1 MKDILS
7 DEGLPALDQVAR
19 ERMVLAFD
27 FDGTLAPLVDDPGAA
42 CLPASTRA
50 LLRLVAV
57 LQPCCVISGRA
68 RADLAP
74 RLDGIPLVAVVGNH
88 GAEAGHGPVD
98 QSARDSVKAWA
109 GAARA
114 WLRGLRG
121 VEVEDK
127 GLSLAIH
134 WRRAAAPAEA
144 ARAAEDF
151 AARLAGARVF
161 PGNAVL
167 NVVPPDLHDKGAA
180 LSRVLERVGRR
191 RAVYVGDD
199 ISDEDAFRSEGV
211 HLAIRVGAAPASAAA
226 WCVPSQAHV
235 DELLRAVVRARRRLD
250 GLPDG
255 TAGLERMLAW

>member
-7 DEGLPALDQVAR
+7 DEGRPLLDQVAR

-27 FDGTLAPLVDDPGAA
+27 FDGTLAPLVDDPAA
-42 CLPASTRA
+42 ARMRSSTRA
-50 LLRLVAV
+50 LLRLVSV
-57 LQPCCVISGRA
+57 LHPCCVISGRA
-68 RADLAP
+68 RADLVP
-74 RLDGIPLVAVVGNH
+74 RLDGIPLVAIVGNH

-134 WRRAAAPAEA
+134 WRRAESPALA
-144 ARAAEDF
+144 ARAVEDF
-151 AARLAGARVF
+151 AERLADARVF
-161 PGNAVL
+161 RGNAVM

-199 ISDEDAFRSEGV
+199 TTDEDAFRSDVV
-211 HLAIRVGAAPASAAA
+211 HLAVRVGDSAGSAAS
-226 WCVPSQAHV
+226 WFVPSQADV
-235 DELLRAVVRARRRLD
+235 DELLRAVVRARRRQD
-250 GLPDG
+250 GLPD
-255 TAGLERMLAW
+255 TIAGLERMLAW